1 METVRDPK
9 RQYVG
14 KEDKFK
20 REQINKYR
28 TTKWLLTEFILASH
42 LVHHTNC
49 SMGALPITM
58 VITTQVIHYT

>member
-1 METVRDPK
+1 MEAVRDPK

-14 KEDKFK
+14 EDDK
-20 REQINKYR
+20 REQINQYR